1 MSGIVPDM
9 ALVIAV
15 LVVLIC
21 LWLCSLVEAA
31 LFSVPMIKVRQ
42 LAESQKTS
50 AVALLKIRED
60 MKDPIAALV
69 ILINISTIVGSIV
82 VGGIAATVLG
92 DKWMGVFSGV
102 LTFLV
107 IIFAE
112 IIPKTLGER
121 NAISIGLFCARP
133 IRLITAILRP
143 VIWILQKI
151 TEPVTK
157 GGSTQL
163 TTSEAELKLL
173 ASIGRETGVI
183 DSTES
188 DLIQRSF
195 KLDNL
200 TARDIMTPRVTMTY
214 LQGDRTVADAKP
226 DIAASQHTRIV
237 ITGKNRDDVLGIC
250 RKDQLLLTLVE
261 GQGKTTLRE
270 LAQKTPRFAE
280 GVSASEL
287 FDHFR
292 KTRLPFGIVEDEFGG
307 ISGVVTL
314 EDVLEIL
321 TGEIIDETDRDVDL
335 RQKAKEAAQA

>member
-1 MSGIVPDM
+1 MSL
-9 ALVIAV
+9 AIAV

-21 LWLCSLVEAA
+21 SGLCSLVEAA
-31 LFSVPMIKVRQ
+31 LFSVPIIKARQ
-42 LAESQKTS
+42 LAESKKPS
-50 AVALLKIRED
+50 ALALLKIRED
-60 MKDPIAALV
+60 MRDPIAALV

-121 NAISIGLFCARP
+121 HAASIGLFCAQP
-133 IRLITAILRP
+133 IRLIALILRP
-143 VIWILQKI
+143 LIWFLQKL
-151 TEPVTK
+151 TEPITK
-157 GGSTQL
+157 GGSTEL

-183 DSTES
+183 DSHES

-195 KLDNL
+195 KLDRL
-200 TARDIMTPRVTMTY
+200 TARDIMTPRVTMTC
-214 LQGDRTVADAKP
+214 LQGDRTVVDAKP
-226 DIAASQHTRIV
+226 DIVASQHTRIV
-237 ITGKNRDDVLGIC
+237 ITGKNRDEVLGIC
-250 RKDQLLLTLVE
+250 RKDELLLTLVE
-261 GQGKTTLRE
+261 DRGEMMLRE
-270 LAQKTPRFAE
+270 LAQEAPRFADS
-280 GVSASEL
+280 VSASKL

-292 KTRLPFGIVEDEFGG
+292 KTRLPIGIVEDEFGG
-307 ISGVVTL
+307 IAGVVTL

-335 RQKAKEAAQA
+335 RQKAKDAAQA